1 MKNKMSSA
9 QTTTTGHGGNVHGL
23 ARQMGLDITG
33 LLDFSA
39 NINPL
44 GPPEWLRPL
53 ISREVANLVHYP
65 DPYASALVSAIAALY
80 QVDEETVIV
89 ANGTTELLY
98 QLPKLLG
105 RAQALIPCPSYI
117 DYAKVMELAGMTV
130 RPFLLTA
137 ERGFALD
144 PQELAPLLTGGEL
157 VVIGTPNNPTGAL
170 VDPDQ
175 IIALAQDHPATLFMV
190 DEAFLDFVAGG
201 RSVALAADNIM
212 TLHSLTKFYAIPGLR
227 LGFGI
232 FPLPIARLLREHL
245 PPWTVNT
252 LAQAVGVRA
261 LADQEYGEQ
270 SRALCRE
277 LRTEFIREL
286 RQIPALQVFDS
297 AANYLLL
304 RLRDGSDART
314 LAGHLLERRIMIR
327 TCANYVGLDASYFR
341 IAVRTEKE
349 NSLLLQALSEIL
361 QPHSVKSG
369 ISPLPVREGK
379 PIGRSSAKSSSVP
392 KPARPLMFQGTSSN
406 AGKSVLTAALCRIL
420 LQDGVRVAPF
430 KAQNMSLNSFVTH
443 DGLEMGRAQVV
454 QAQAARLDPD
464 VRMNPVLL
472 KPNSD
477 TGSQVIVHGRP
488 VGNMDVMTYLRY
500 KETAMQA
507 AQASYDSLAAD
518 YDVILLEGAG
528 SPGEV
533 NLKRHDIV
541 NMGMARYA
549 QAPVLLVGDI
559 DRGGVYASFVGTMEV
574 LAEWE
579 RALVAGFVVNRFR
592 GQASLLQAAHDYVTS
607 HTGREVLGVV
617 PYLKNLGLPEEDSV
631 SFKEGLFQSDRPKT
645 DHVEIALISLPH
657 ISNFTDIEPL
667 AAEPDVFLR
676 VVERAEDL
684 GNPQAI
690 ILPGSKN
697 VIHDLAA
704 LASCGLATAIQRKA
718 AEGCEIVGVCG
729 GYQMMGTT
737 IEDPLAIES
746 NQGTIAGL
754 GLLPMTTVLAADKK
768 LTRQSGVHTESSQP
782 VHGYEI
788 HHGRT
793 QSDLPPTLAFSDGTG
808 CGASNASGQI
818 WGSYL
823 HGIFDSDP
831 FRRWFINRLRQR
843 HGLAP
848 LSGTPAPYDLEP
860 AFDRLAATVRESV
873 DMSRIY
879 QLLGL

>member
-1 MKNKMSSA
+1 MRQSAHESLMKNMMLPSHL
-9 QTTTTGHGGNVHGL
+9 TTTGHGGNVQAL
-23 ARQMGLDITG
+23 AREMGLHIGD

-65 DPYASALVSAIAALY
+65 DPYADALVSAIADRY
-80 QVDEETVIV
+80 QVPAESVVV

-98 QLPKLLG
+98 QLPRLLG
-105 RAQALIPCPSYI
+105 CDRAIIPCPSYI
-117 DYAKVMELAGMTV
+117 DYAKVMTLAGMTV
-130 RPFLLTA
+130 HPLVLAA
-137 ERGFALD
+137 EHGFALQ
-144 PQELAPLLTGGEL
+144 PPELTPLLTGGEL
-157 VVIGTPNNPTGAL
+157 VVIGTPNNPTGVL
-170 VDPDQ
+170 VNPER
-175 IIALAQDHPATLFMV
+175 IVSLAKAHPSTLFLV
-190 DEAFLDFVAGG
+190 DEAFLDFVEEGA
-201 RSVALAADNIM
+201 SVALGADNIM

-232 FPLPIARLLREHL
+232 FPLHIARLLREHL

-261 LADQEYGEQ
+261 LADQSYGER
-270 SRALCRE
+270 SRVFCHE
-277 LRTEFIREL
+277 LRTEFVREL
-286 RQIPALQVFDS
+286 RRIPALQVFDS

-304 RLRDGSDART
+304 RLVDGSDART
-314 LAGHLLERRIMIR
+314 LARQLLERRIMIR
-327 TCANYVGLDASYFR
+327 TCSNYTGLDCSYFR
-341 IAVRTEKE
+341 IAVRTEPE
-349 NSLLLQALSEIL
+349 NRLLLDALHEVL
-361 QPHSVKSG
+361 QPRFVKSVKS
-369 ISPLPVREGK
+369 SLRL
-379 PIGRSSAKSSSVP
+379 
-392 KPARPLMFQGTSSN
+392 ARPLMFQGTSSN

-430 KAQNMSLNSFVTH
+430 KAQNMSLNSFVTR

-477 TGSQVIVHGRP
+477 TGSQVIIHGRP
-488 VGNMDVMTYLRY
+488 VGNMDVLTYLRY
-500 KETAMQA
+500 KEAAMQA
-507 AQASYDSLAAD
+507 AHASYDSLAAE

-549 QAPVLLVGDI
+549 EAPVLLVGDI

-574 LAEWE
+574 LNEWE

-592 GQASLLQAAHDYVTS
+592 GQASLLQAAHDYVLA

-631 SFKEGLFQSDRPKT
+631 SFKEGLFRSDRPT
-645 DHVEIALISLPH
+645 GEHVEIAVISLPH

-667 AAEPDVFLR
+667 AAELDVYLR

-704 LASCGLATAIQRKA
+704 LASCGLAAAIQRKA

-729 GYQMMGTT
+729 GYQMLGTT

-746 NQGTIAGL
+746 AQGTIAGL
-754 GLLPMTTVLAADKK
+754 GLLAMTTVLAADKK
-768 LTRQSGVHTESSQP
+768 LTRQQGVHIQSGQP

-793 QSDLPPTLAFSDGTG
+793 QSDLPPTLAFTDGTG
-808 CGASNASGQI
+808 CGAGNASGRI

-831 FRRWFINRLRQR
+831 FRRWFINRLRER
-843 HGLAP
+843 KGFAP
-848 LSGTPAPYDLEP
+848 LPGIPAPYDLEP
-860 AFDRLAATVRESV
+860 AFDRLAAIVRESV
-873 DMSRIY
+873 DMNRIY
-879 QLLGL
+879 RLLCL